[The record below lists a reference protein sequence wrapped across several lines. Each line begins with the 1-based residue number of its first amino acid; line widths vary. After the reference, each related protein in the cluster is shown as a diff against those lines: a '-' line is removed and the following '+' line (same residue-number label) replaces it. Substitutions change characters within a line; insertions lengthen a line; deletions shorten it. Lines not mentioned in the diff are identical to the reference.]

1 MPQNSALAEK
11 TATASVSLK
20 SSSAAAHS
28 SRQTLSNRDSLLAML
43 GLCCV
48 ASLVALDQ
56 TVVSTALPAI
66 VAELRG
72 FELYAWVAT
81 SYLLASVITVPVVG
95 RLGDQFGRRPFVLAS
110 IVIFSIASAL
120 CGHADSMEE
129 LVGARALQG
138 IGGGMLVG
146 SAFASIVDL
155 FPDAL
160 VRLRWQ
166 MMMAS
171 AFGLAN
177 TLGPSLGGLL
187 TQYLGWRWVF
197 YINLPVA
204 MVALVAV
211 WRFLPHVRHGAP
223 GARVRIDWP
232 GALLIAAGLGS
243 LQLLVEIVPRHGFT
257 GGMLG
262 ILCVCLLAFAALV
275 CWERRVAQPLIPG
288 ELLRDRS
295 LLSMFLLA
303 TAGGFMQFSL
313 LVYVP
318 LMFQG
323 GFALS
328 AHAAGLLV
336 TPLVAFIAVSNI
348 LNSRILPRL
357 PNAAIMVYLGFG
369 LVTLCTA
376 LMLLADAA
384 SSHAY
389 LVAVMICGGV
399 GMGLTMPNLTISMQQ
414 AAPRE
419 NVGIAIAL
427 LQSQRMVG
435 AMLGTALTGAAVNW
449 AYGRHIESALAGD
462 AAASGDWPKR
472 LANPEILLS
481 QDLQADLLGRL
492 AAAGRDGEAL
502 IDMAREALVQ
512 AIHTGFWLTIAVG
525 LLSFLVIRHM
535 PKISFRSTPVKV
547 QLEEG
552 FHEP

>member
-1 MPQNSALAEK
+1 LTSDQEP
-11 TATASVSLK
+11 
-20 SSSAAAHS
+20 AHS

-48 ASLVALDQ
+48 ATLVALDQ

-66 VAELRG
+66 VAELHG
-72 FELYAWVAT
+72 FDLYAWVAT
-81 SYLLASVITVPVVG
+81 SYLLTSVITVPVVG
-95 RLGDQFGRRPFVLAS
+95 RLGDQFGRRPFVLGS
-110 IVIFSIASAL
+110 IVIFSVASAL
-120 CGHADSMEE
+120 CGYANSMEG
-129 LVGARALQG
+129 LVAARALQG
-138 IGGGMLVG
+138 VGGGMLVG

-187 TQYLGWRWVF
+187 TQYPGWRWVF
-197 YINLPVA
+197 YINLPVG
-204 MVALVAV
+204 LVSLYAV
-211 WRFLPHVRHGAP
+211 WRFLPHVRHGVR
-223 GARVRIDWP
+223 GAEVRIDWP

-243 LQLLVEIVPRHGFT
+243 LQLLVELVPQRGFT
-257 GGMLG
+257 TSML
-262 ILCVCLLAFAALV
+262 LTLVVCVLAFCALFR
-275 CWERRVAQPLIPG
+275 WEQRVTHPLIPG
-288 ELLRDRS
+288 ELVRNRS
-295 LLSMFLLA
+295 LRSMFLLA
-303 TAGGFMQFSL
+303 SAGGFMQFSL

-323 GFALS
+323 GFDLS
-328 AHAAGLLV
+328 ARTAGILV

-348 LNSRILPRL
+348 LNSRILPKL

-369 LVTLCTA
+369 LTTVCA
-376 LMLLADAA
+376 ACMLLADAH
-384 SSHAY
+384 SSHVY
-389 LVAVMICGGV
+389 LVAVMVCGGL

-419 NVGIAIAL
+419 HVGIAIAL

-435 AMLGTALTGAAVNW
+435 GMLGTALTGAVVTW
-449 AYGRHIESALAGD
+449 SYRHGIGNLLAGD
-462 AAASGDWPKR
+462 VGSSGWQQQ

-481 QDLQADLLGRL
+481 HDMQAELLKQL
-492 AAAGRDGEAL
+492 AAVGRDGAAL
-502 IDMAREALVQ
+502 IDMARGALVR
-512 AIHTGFWLTIAVG
+512 AVHTGFWLTIVAG
-525 LLSFLVIRHM
+525 LLSFLGIRYI
-535 PKISFRSTPVKV
+535 PKISFRSTRVKMD
-547 QLEEG
+547 EG

>member
-1 MPQNSALAEK
+1 LTPLQES
-11 TATASVSLK
+11 TH
-20 SSSAAAHS
+20 HS
-28 SRQTLSNRDSLLAML
+28 SRQRLSNRDSLLAML

-48 ASLVALDQ
+48 ATLVALDQ

-72 FELYAWVAT
+72 FDLYAWVAT

-110 IVIFSIASAL
+110 IVIFSVASAL
-120 CGHADSMEE
+120 CGHADSMEG
-129 LVGARALQG
+129 LVAARGLQG

-166 MMMAS
+166 MLMAS

-197 YINLPVA
+197 YINLPVGL
-204 MVALVAV
+204 VALGAV

-223 GARVRIDWP
+223 GADVRIDWP
-232 GALLIAAGLGS
+232 GALMIAAGLGS
-243 LQLLVEIVPRHGFT
+243 LQLLVELVPQRGLT
-257 GGMLG
+257 AGMAAVLV
-262 ILCVCLLAFAALV
+262 LCVLSFLGLFR
-275 CWERRVAQPLIPG
+275 WERRVAHPLIPG
-288 ELLRDRS
+288 ELLRNRS

-303 TAGGFMQFSL
+303 AAGGFMQFSL

-323 GFALS
+323 GFGLS
-328 AHAAGLLV
+328 AHTAGLLV

-357 PNAAIMVYLGFG
+357 PNSAIMVYLGFG
-369 LVTLCTA
+369 LTTLCIV
-376 LMLLADAA
+376 LMLLVDAGTP
-384 SSHAY
+384 HAL
-389 LVAVMICGGV
+389 LVAVMVCGGL

-414 AAPRE
+414 AAPRA

-449 AYGRHIESALAGD
+449 SYRHTIDNALAGHPV
-462 AAASGDWPKR
+462 SGAWQQQ
-472 LANPEILLS
+472 LANPEVLLS
-481 QDLQADLLGRL
+481 RDLQAELLARV
-492 AAAGRDGEAL
+492 AAAGRDGAAL
-502 IDMAREALVQ
+502 MDMAREALVH
-512 AIHTGFWLTIAVG
+512 AIHSGFWLSIAIG
-525 LLSFLVIRHM
+525 LVSYLGIRHM
-535 PKISFRSTPVKV
+535 PKISFKATPVKV

-552 FHEP
+552 FHES